1 MKASVQFYRDVLG
14 VELLYGGEAAGFSSL
29 RAKDAESAILNLEE
43 SNTIAQSGRLIVF
56 VADVGLLAKLVPR

>member
-14 VELLYGGEAAGFSSL
+14 RYGGEAAGFSSL